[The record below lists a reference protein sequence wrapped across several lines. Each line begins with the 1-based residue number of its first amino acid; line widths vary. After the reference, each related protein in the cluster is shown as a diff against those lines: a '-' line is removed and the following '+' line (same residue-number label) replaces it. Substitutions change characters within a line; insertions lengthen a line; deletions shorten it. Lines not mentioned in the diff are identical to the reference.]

1 MEKVIMIAG
10 GGTGGHIY
18 PALALGQ
25 EIKRL
30 LPQGRIIYIGSK
42 RPLEVKLMEQHQVEF
57 YGLNVAGL
65 KGKGLKVINNL
76 LKLPWSLGQAWRLL
90 HQFRPRLVIGM
101 GGYSSG
107 PVVLAASWKKIPSL
121 LLEQNARLGMTNKL
135 LLKRAQKIIVSF
147 PSTLSACGEKGKY
160 IGNPVR
166 PEFYQVPTQRK
177 TKEKIFTL
185 FVFGGSQGSH
195 FLNQVVLQSLPFLK
209 SIKEQLFIIHQTGEK
224 EYEEIKSAYDQI
236 GFSSVLIEPFF
247 DDMASILARTDLV
260 VCRAGATTI
269 AELIAAQQ
277 PALLVPFAHASD
289 NHQYYNA
296 LELVKAEAALM
307 ATEEE
312 FSSEF
317 LVDKINHFLQHRE
330 ELQKYRANLALLRN
344 DQVTEKIAHLCLS
357 YLDGENKE

>member
-1 MEKVIMIAG
+1 MKKVIVIAG

-30 LPQGRIIYIGSK
+30 LPMGRIIYIGSK
-42 RPLEVKLMEQHQVEF
+42 RPLEMKLMERHQVEF

-65 KGKGLKVINNL
+65 KGKGWKVIFNL

-90 HQFRPRLVIGM
+90 HKFKPHLVIGM

-107 PVVLAASWKKIPSL
+107 PVVLAASWKKIPSVI
-121 LLEQNARLGMTNKL
+121 LEQNACLGLTNKL
-135 LLKRAQKIIVSF
+135 LLKRVQKIIVSF
-147 PSTLSACGEKGKY
+147 PSTLSACEGKGEY

-166 PEFYQVPTQRK
+166 PEFYQVPNQRK
-177 TKEKIFTL
+177 TDEKMFTL
-185 FVFGGSQGSH
+185 FIFGGSQGSH
-195 FLNQVVLQSLPFLK
+195 FLNQVVLKALPLLK
-209 SIKEQLFIIHQTGEK
+209 PYKEQLFIIHQTGGK
-224 EYEEIKSAYDQI
+224 EYELIKATYDQM
-236 GFSSVLIEPFF
+236 GFSSALIKPFF
-247 DDMASILARTDLV
+247 DDMATILTRTDLV

-296 LELVKAEAALM
+296 LELVKVEAALM

-312 FSSEF
+312 FSPEF
-317 LVDKINHFLQHRE
+317 LVDKISHFLQYRD
-330 ELQKYRANLALLRN
+330 ELQKYRANLTSLRN
-344 DQVTEKIAHLCLS
+344 NQVTEKIARLCLS
-357 YLDGENKE
+357 YLDDEDKE